1 VLDLGILFAQLAAYA
16 GRGFKA
22 PLLLGMGLH
31 NNQLCWHQDPEC
43 IYIHTFIHININVGI
58 YSTVHA
64 GTGPPHSL
72 RLPSGERRIDSKKK
86 KKNSTVQYSTY
97 VPTISTRL
105 ESGVFSSLSF
115 TITTQLLSR
124 Y

>member
-1 VLDLGILFAQLAAYA
+1 MLDLGILFAQLAAYA

-86 KKNSTVQYSTY
+86 KKKLYSTVQYICTY
-97 VPTISTRL
+97 YKYQARV
-105 ESGVFSSLSF
+105 GSLLQSE
-115 TITTQLLSR
+115 LHHNNAAAK
-124 Y
+124 